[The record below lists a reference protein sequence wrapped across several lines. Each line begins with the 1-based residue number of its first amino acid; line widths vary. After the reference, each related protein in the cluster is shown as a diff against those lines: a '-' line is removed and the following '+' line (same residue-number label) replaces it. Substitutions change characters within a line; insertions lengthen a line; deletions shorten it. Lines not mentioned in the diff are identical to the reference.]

1 MNAVNGRFQSRA
13 HPCNEGRS
21 LQYIHEEKVNQGER
35 NNATLEG
42 AIASEVEVTAD
53 TNHHHVIPERIV
65 TSTESTERVSA

>member
-1 MNAVNGRFQSRA
+1 MNAVNGRFQSKA

-35 NNATLEG
+35 NSATLD
-42 AIASEVEVTAD
+42 ASEVEATAD